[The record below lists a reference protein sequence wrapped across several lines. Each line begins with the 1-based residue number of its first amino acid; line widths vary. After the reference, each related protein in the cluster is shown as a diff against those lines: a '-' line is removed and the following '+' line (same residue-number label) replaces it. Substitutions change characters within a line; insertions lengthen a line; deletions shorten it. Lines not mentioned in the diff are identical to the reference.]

1 MRMTRLV
8 TVGVIAAAVFAA
20 GCSSSDKK
28 DSGSTSNSS
37 NTASNT
43 AAKSAPSNA
52 FNQEVDNAISSFKS
66 HDPSLSKFFD
76 SCAGYAIF
84 PSVAK
89 GGLGVGAAHGDGQ
102 VFEGGAR
109 VGKAELSQGSI
120 GLQIGGQEYR
130 ELVFFKDKAALD
142 SFKSDSFEFAGNAS
156 AVAVKSGAATAVDY
170 SNGVA
175 VFTITTAGLMLEASI
190 GGQNFDYTAY

>member
-20 GCSSSDKK
+20 GCSSSDNK
-28 DSGSTSNSS
+28 DSGSTANNS
-37 NTASNT
+37 SNT

-52 FNQEVDNAISSFKS
+52 FNQEVDNAIASFKS

-190 GGQNFDYTAY
+190 GGQKFDYTAY